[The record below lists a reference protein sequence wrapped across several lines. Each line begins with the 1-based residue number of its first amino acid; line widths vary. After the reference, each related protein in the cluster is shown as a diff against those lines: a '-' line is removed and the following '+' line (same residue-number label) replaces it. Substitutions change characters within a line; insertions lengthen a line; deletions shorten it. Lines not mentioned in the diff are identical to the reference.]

1 MKHKKAMVV
10 VAVADVVAAGT
21 ANTTVAAV
29 VAVVQNLRLASTTTV
44 EVTEPAYKV
53 GIVVQLDYTA
63 HLAK

>member
-29 VAVVQNLRLASTTTV
+29 VAVVKNLCLASTATV
-44 EVTEPAYKV
+44 EVTEPVYKV